1 MAIGVSL
8 GGIILGNYLAEY
20 EDSIKNKLN
29 AAMLVSVCFDSFRG
43 TESLEKRG
51 LNSMLNRH
59 LANCLVNTI
68 KEAKQ
73 HFENSI
79 WDLERVFSSKTIREF
94 DERFT
99 CRQVSDTFPTKNY
112 VSITDLVSPIKT
124 FLKLPFL

>member
-1 MAIGVSL
+1 M

-99 CRQVSDTFPTKNY
+99 CRQVSDIF
-112 VSITDLVSPIKT
+112 
-124 FLKLPFL
+124 